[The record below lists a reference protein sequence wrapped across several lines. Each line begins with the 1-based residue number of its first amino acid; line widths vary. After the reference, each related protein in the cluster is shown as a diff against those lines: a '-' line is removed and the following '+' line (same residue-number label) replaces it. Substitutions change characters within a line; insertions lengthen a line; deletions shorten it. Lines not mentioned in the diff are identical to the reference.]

1 MFPKKKPQHG
11 PVARATR
18 GGLLSEKA
26 MEYLCV
32 GLILITASVLIV
44 SNLGNIYL
52 WSDEAQTGLVAKTV
66 LQYGVPKGTDGT
78 NLFSQEGGAE
88 LGSRQVWRWHA
99 WLPFYV
105 LAGFYAVFGVSTF
118 TARLPF
124 ALFGIATILLTYYF
138 GRAMWGSRR
147 AGALAASVLIASVPF
162 ILLSRQCR
170 YYAPSAFFSLAALYA
185 YHEMVNR
192 RRGAGAFLISAFL
205 LFHTFY
211 VYFAALL
218 ATVIVHAA
226 IFHRERLK
234 QIVLLSAA
242 VAVVNIPWVFFFASA
257 ARGVHGEGSAL
268 HRLVVLAG
276 FSGPQLAKHVFPPWL
291 LLPPA
296 IALAVDRL
304 RRKPFERP
312 SRGTTESLALV
323 VFFAVATVL
332 TAWPAA
338 PELYL
343 RYFTPTIPV
352 FALIAAKALERSMRL
367 SWSIAAAALV
377 ILALQW
383 RMPDYLYEIRHD
395 YDGPNEGIVLY
406 LRDNAK
412 GDDLVVADHDP
423 LPIAFY
429 TNLRVIGGVTGDDVS
444 QTKGADWIVMRGHVT
459 PGELPFARYLRRTVD
474 WENYEEILLPYP
486 DIVHEN
492 RESPDEHL
500 FRTAE
505 GEPPVVIYRRY

>member
-1 MFPKKKPQHG
+1 MTKRKETRRVSVKSG
-11 PVARATR
+11 LSVSVLGDRTAERLVVA
-18 GGLLSEKA
+18 GLLVA
-26 MEYLCV
+26 
-32 GLILITASVLIV
+32 ASVLLLA
-44 SNLGNIYL
+44 NLGNIYL

-88 LGSRQVWRWHA
+88 LGRNQVWRWHA

-124 ALFGIATILLTYYF
+124 ALFGIATILLTYYL

-185 YHEMVNR
+185 YHQMVNR
-192 RRGAGAFLISAFL
+192 RRGAGAFLVSAFL

-211 VYFAALL
+211 IYLAALL

-234 QIVLLSAA
+234 QIALLSAA
-242 VAVVNIPWVFFFASA
+242 VAVVNIPWVVFFASA

-268 HRLVVLAG
+268 QRLVVLAG

-304 RRKPFERP
+304 RHKPFERP
-312 SRGTTESLALV
+312 SRGTTESLALL

-332 TAWPAA
+332 TALPAA

-367 SWSIAAAALV
+367 NWSIAVLALV

-383 RMPDYLYEIRHD
+383 RMPDYLYEITHD

-412 GDDLVVADHDP
+412 ADDLVVTDHDP

-444 QTKGADWIVMRGHVT
+444 QTKNADWIVIRGHVT
-459 PGELPFARYLRRTVD
+459 PGEFPFARYLRRTTD

-486 DIVHEN
+486 DITYEN
-492 RESPDEHL
+492 REAPDEHL